1 MLKKITAVILL
12 CALLSC
18 ISVFADTDTL
28 KYDIFSYEVKDGKVT
43 ITCVDDTRTDVV
55 VPNKIDDMRVIAIA
69 SGAFGGST
77 KIETVYIPDS
87 VESIGAT
94 CFAYSESIKS
104 VRLSRS
110 LSAISDG
117 LFYQCSALAGV
128 SVPYGV
134 ETIGARAFANCEN
147 LIAVSVPNSIKTIA
161 SNAFT
166 SSENVT
172 LHCYLGDGAVAY
184 EYAKSKKMPTEE
196 LIAVY
201 VNGVEV
207 DFDQP
212 PITDTKKFRTLV
224 PLRAVLEDM
233 GAEIEWYND
242 MNYAGVTI
250 DGNRLLIKPG
260 ENFMMVNGKAH
271 TLSSPAIEYHNRI
284 MLPIRDVVEQIGGKV
299 TWDEHNKF
307 LYVTY

>member
-1 MLKKITAVILL
+1 MIKKITAVIVMLL
-12 CALLSC
+12 LITSYIVTAENPE
-18 ISVFADTDTL
+18 L
-28 KYDIFSYEVKDGKVT
+28 KYDIFTYEVRDDEIT
-43 ITCVDDTRTDVV
+43 ITCVEDARADVV
-55 VPNKIDDMRVIAIA
+55 VPNKIDDIPVTVIA
-69 SGAFGGST
+69 SGAFGGSS

-87 VESIGAT
+87 VKTIGAT
-94 CFAYSESIKS
+94 CFAYSTSIKS

-110 LSAISDG
+110 LSSISDG

-134 ETIGARAFANCEN
+134 TNIGARAFAYCEN

-166 SSENVT
+166 SSKDVT
-172 LHCYLGDGAVAY
+172 IHCYLRDGAVAY
-184 EYAKSKKMPTEE
+184 EYAKSNKIPTEE

-201 VNGVEV
+201 VNDVEV

-212 PITDTKKFRTLV
+212 PITDKKKFRTLV
-224 PLRAVLEDM
+224 PLRAVLEKM

-242 MNYAGVTI
+242 MNYAGVSI
-250 DGNRLLIKPG
+250 DGNRLLIKP
-260 ENFMMVNGKAH
+260 EESFMMVNGKAH

-307 LYVTY
+307 LYISY